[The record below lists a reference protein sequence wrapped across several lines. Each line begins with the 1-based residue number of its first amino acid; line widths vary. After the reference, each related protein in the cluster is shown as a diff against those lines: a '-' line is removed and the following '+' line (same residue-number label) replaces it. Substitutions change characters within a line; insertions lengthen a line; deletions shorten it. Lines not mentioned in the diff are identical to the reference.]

1 MTAFRDPGDDYAV
14 PLSLGHLHRTRAPVV
29 LDVGPVMH
37 IDDLRAWKVAA
48 LVARAEHRDLIDVAA
63 FLATNTPEELL
74 ALARRV
80 DPGMEPE
87 DITAVG
93 RRVDEVPAARLAEY
107 GLDEAGVAQLRQ
119 RFAAWPRP

>member
-1 MTAFRDPGDDYAV
+1 M
-14 PLSLGHLHRTRAPVV
+14 HRTHAPVV

-37 IDDLRAWKVAA
+37 IEDLRAWKVAA

-63 FLATNTPEELL
+63 FLATNTPDELL

-80 DPGMEPE
+80 DPGMEAD

-93 RRVDEVPAARLAEY
+93 RRVDEVPTARFAEY
-107 GLDEAGVAQLRQ
+107 GLDAEAVTELRR
-119 RFAAWPRP
+119 RFAAWPAGWRRTT